1 MEMKPKDYIKKVEQE
16 NPVEEPW
23 EPDDDFKRKGEKISN
38 KTHRSKTDP
47 QESQGYTK
55 GAGNSF
61 GVQVLKIV
69 SFSTKGKV
77 H

>member
-47 QESQGYTK
+47 
-55 GAGNSF
+55 
-61 GVQVLKIV
+61 
-69 SFSTKGKV
+69 
-77 H
+77 